1 MAQTAGLPD
10 HTALLPSALPRG
22 GARDSEGIDV
32 STTLD
37 TTAPHVQRTSRWTAD
52 LDVVVPVWNEEARLG
67 PTLAALLAQVA
78 ELPLSVV
85 VTVVDNGSVDRTAE
99 VVDAAASTAPR
110 NAALRL
116 IGCSRQGKGAAVRRG
131 LLASTA
137 RWRGFCDADLS
148 TPPSLIVPV
157 VEQLRH
163 GAPVVIGS
171 RRAPG
176 ASYVVAQPLV
186 RRLGSLAFRAFTSPL
201 TGGVADSQCGFK
213 FFSAEAVEAIFPR
226 VTGTGFAFDVEVLAI
241 ATRLGFPVR
250 ELPVQWTDDAA
261 GSSFSL
267 WTHGPRILSEVRAL
281 RSSLAR
287 VA

>member
-1 MAQTAGLPD
+1 M
-10 HTALLPSALPRG
+10 S
-22 GARDSEGIDV
+22 S
-32 STTLD
+32 TLD
-37 TTAPHVQRTSRWTAD
+37 TTARPAQRTSRWTAD

-67 PTLAALLAQVA
+67 PTLTALLAQIA

-99 VVDAAASTAPR
+99 VVDAASERAPR
-110 NAALRL
+110 NARLRL

-131 LLASTA
+131 MTASTA

-157 VEQLRH
+157 LEQLQQ
-163 GAPVVIGS
+163 GDPVVIGS

-186 RRLGSLAFRAFTSPL
+186 RRLGSLAFRALTSPL
-201 TGGVADSQCGFK
+201 TGGVVDSQCGFK
-213 FFSAEAVEAIFPR
+213 FFSAEAAEAIFPR
-226 VTGTGFAFDVEVLAI
+226 VTGSGFAFDVEVLAI
-241 ATRLGFPVR
+241 ASRLGFPVC
-250 ELPVQWTDDAA
+250 EVPVQWTDDAS

-267 WTHGPRILSEVRAL
+267 WTHGPRILSELRAL